1 MIVANREFETILVDS
16 ESGVAWVR
24 LNRPD
29 RRNAISTAMR
39 SDLQAA
45 FGALEADDDVI
56 VVVLTGVGTAF
67 CAGVDLAEA
76 SATGP
81 VPGSTVKR
89 VSDPLDRF
97 TKPVIAAVNGPA
109 VGGGL
114 ELALAADVRI
124 AAASSVYA
132 LPEVKLGSLPGS
144 GGTQRLPQLVSPST
158 AARMIL
164 SGEVIDAEEAL
175 RIGLVSDVH
184 GDEVFGDAVAAL
196 ATTIAANAPLSLRAA
211 KLALR
216 AAQQPTGGLELERQL
231 WALLATTSDREEG
244 RVAFRERRPP
254 RFTGN

>member
-1 MIVANREFETILVDS
+1 MTAAGSEFETILVES

-24 LNRPD
+24 INRPD
-29 RRNAISTAMR
+29 RRNAISAAVR
-39 SDLQAA
+39 SDLDAA
-45 FGALEADDDVI
+45 FGALEADNGVN

-67 CAGVDLAEA
+67 CAGVDLAEGSPDGHVLA
-76 SATGP
+76 AAT
-81 VPGSTVKR
+81 KR

-97 TKPVIAAVNGPA
+97 TKPVIAAINGPA

-114 ELALAADVRI
+114 ELALAADIRI

-164 SGEVIDAEEAL
+164 SGETIDAAEAL
-175 RIGLVSDVH
+175 RIGLVSNVYSD
-184 GDEVFGDAVAAL
+184 DAFGAAAAEL
-196 ATTIAANAPLSLRAA
+196 ASTIAANAPLSLRAA

-216 AAQQPTGGLELERQL
+216 AAQQPARGLDLERQL

-244 RVAFRERRPP
+244 RAAFRERRPP